1 LKEVENILHAH
12 GIAYLSAAKSAA
24 FDFFINFSATDVVD
38 FRELANAESPL
49 AGMASLFPF

>member
-1 LKEVENILHAH
+1 MF
-12 GIAYLSAAKSAA
+12 AYFPAAKSAR

-49 AGMASLFPF
+49 VGTALPFLF